1 MNVAIVGAGHA
12 GLKHAKAYHKMD
24 NAYLYIAHDLDINK
38 CPELGVGNTS
48 IRSICMNDSIKIV
61 SICTPS
67 NVRYELISELIDHD
81 KHILV
86 EKPLA
91 LNIEEAQD
99 IIVDCKESN
108 VVLGVVMQ
116 KRFNPNIQKLCG
128 EVRAQTLGK
137 PLIASQVVRWYR
149 PTSYYRGWKGET
161 DKGGSILINQAI
173 HHIDILQWILGPVR
187 SVFGY
192 AETLG
197 HKINTTDAVV
207 ATLKFESGA
216 IGTLEASTVC
226 YPKNAGEHLTIL
238 SEWGRR
244 TIDTAWPHH
253 EPIIRNF
260 VESVRENREPVV
272 TGEESLKSLK
282 IALAIQKSSDIG
294 KEVYIDTTLRT
305 TCE

>member
-1 MNVAIVGAGHA
+1 MKVGILGYGHA
-12 GLKHAKAYHKMD
+12 GKKHYSAYQIID
-24 NAYLYIAHDLDINK
+24 GTGEPIIYDPYLETPSSRDPDEFFGNK
-38 CPELGVGNTS
+38 PEL
-48 IRSICMNDSIKIV
+48 V

-67 NVRYELISELIDHD
+67 YIRQYPIEECVKRGIQM
-81 KHILV
+81 LV

-91 LNIEEAQD
+91 LTVPRAENI
-99 IIVDCKESN
+99 IESCRERRIK
-108 VVLGVVMQ
+108 LAVVMQ

-128 EVRAQTLGK
+128 EVRAQAFGK
-137 PLIASQVVRWYR
+137 PLVASMVVRWYR
-149 PTSYYRGWKGET
+149 PTSYYQGWKGET

-187 SVFGY
+187 SVFGHV
-192 AETLG
+192 ETLG

-226 YPKNAGEHLTIL
+226 YPKNAGESLTIL

-253 EPIIRNF
+253 EPVIRNF
-260 VESVRENREPVV
+260 VECVRENREPMV

-282 IALAIQKSSDIG
+282 IALAIQESSDTG
-294 KEVYIDTTLRT
+294 KEIFL
-305 TCE
+305 